1 MPGDAGPRRSHT
13 PAGGRP
19 EAGTGAQVSRP
30 CLAWLP
36 EPPLPHNQGWG
47 CRLSQ
52 PRVRSGHTRAANL
65 GLAPTGPASTPL
77 GSRLPS
83 GGPPAEPGLP
93 HCLGPG
99 HPRTSDRGTQHRG
112 PLRMQGL
119 TGTQPGAARPP
130 QGGER
135 GQGPERGSRGKPHR
149 SPALRMGEQ
158 GVSTA
163 PSKQPSPG
171 PPWGPRRPGSGVGHR
186 PSLSQIR
193 SLGPTSP
200 APKGLGLDSGLGQ

>member
-36 EPPLPHNQGWG
+36 EPPLPHNRGGAAASHSLGSAAATRGLQTWGW
-47 CRLSQ
+47 R
-52 PRVRSGHTRAANL
+52 PL
-65 GLAPTGPASTPL
+65 GLPL
-77 GSRLPS
+77 QGSRLPS

-135 GQGPERGSRGKPHR
+135 GQGLERGSRGKPHR
-149 SPALRMGEQ
+149 SPALRMGER

-171 PPWGPRRPGSGVGHR
+171 APLGPRRPESGVGHS